1 MMTPMAS
8 GEHDPNGDWPLG
20 NLVREARKTAG
31 FSLREA
37 ARRAG
42 ISPTTWESVETGTR
56 RKRGGGGETEPSRPQ
71 ASNVIAV
78 ANVLRLDVNEALRF
92 AGYDP
97 SVSNPGFHPSQ
108 PGRPPVSQ
116 RAVGDM
122 VARLTPRQRAAV
134 VEIIESMLWPTTED
148 EAEAA
153 DEPVHFV
160 AHEERPRE
168 TSPGAVVEHIAHEEP
183 ARD

>member
-1 MMTPMAS
+1 MMAAMTS
-8 GEHDPNGDWPLG
+8 GEHDTDGAWPLG
-20 NLVREARKTAG
+20 ELVRQARDRAG
-31 FSLREA
+31 LSLREA
-37 ARRAG
+37 GRRAG
-42 ISPTTWESVETGTR
+42 ISATTWESIETGTR
-56 RKRGGGGETEPSRPQ
+56 RKRGGGGETEPTKPQ
-71 ASNVIAV
+71 ASNIVAA
-78 ANVLRLDVNEALRF
+78 ANVLRLDVNKALRL

-134 VEIIESMLWPTTED
+134 VEIIESMLYPAVED
-148 EAEAA
+148 ELPV

-160 AHEERPRE
+160 AHEERPRGV
-168 TSPGAVVEHIAHEEP
+168 PGPVVEHVAHEEP